1 MYSYRDPNL
10 SNTLNIYDRSAE
22 FVKDFNAD
30 EKSMTGYIIG
40 AINSLDR
47 PMSREQKL
55 KTALIR
61 HINGITPE
69 LLQKERDEVLSA
81 SVSDI
86 RGYENMLSAFKN
98 SRNICV
104 IGNGD
109 NINKE
114 KDIFDSVIAMK

>member
-1 MYSYRDPNL
+1 
-10 SNTLNIYDRSAE
+10 
-22 FVKDFNAD
+22 
-30 EKSMTGYIIG
+30 MTGYIIG

-47 PMSREQKL
+47 PMRREQKL

-69 LLQKERDEVLSA
+69 LLQKERDEVLST

-86 RGYENMLSAFKN
+86 REYENMLSAFKN

-114 KDIFDSVIAMK
+114 KDIFDRVISMK